1 MASYPYVEQGIQ
13 KMLEEVP
20 KEKVINAVPF
30 YTRFWKTDPDGTVS
44 SEALGMNAADEKVA
58 NNNAEKVWDDT
69 TKQYYVEID
78 YNGSLY
84 QMWMEE
90 ETSIEDKMQLIK
102 QYDLAGV
109 ASWRL
114 GYERASIWDV
124 ILKYVN

>member
-1 MASYPYVEQGIQ
+1 MEQIEDPRERQLSQMELTESWKSRVAQADWLIPYYDHI
-13 KMLEEVP
+13 LERLNSGKLVKDVP
-20 KEKVINAVPF
+20 GLEDPLFFLFLN
-30 YTRFWKTDPDGTVS
+30 KT
-44 SEALGMNAADEKVA
+44 A
-58 NNNAEKVWDDT
+58 
-69 TKQYYVEID
+69 
-78 YNGSLY
+78 
-84 QMWMEE
+84 E

>member
-1 MASYPYVEQGIQ
+1 MESGITRT
-13 KMLEEVP
+13 LEEVT

-30 YTRFWKTDPDGTVS
+30 YNRFWKKDPDGTVS

-78 YNGSLY
+78 YNGSFY

>member
-1 MASYPYVEQGIQ
+1 M
-13 KMLEEVP
+13 K
-20 KEKVINAVPF
+20 
-30 YTRFWKTDPDGTVS
+30 GTVS

-78 YNGSLY
+78 YNGSFY

>member
-1 MASYPYVEQGIQ
+1 M
-13 KMLEEVP
+13 
-20 KEKVINAVPF
+20 
-30 YTRFWKTDPDGTVS
+30 
-44 SEALGMNAADEKVA
+44 
-58 NNNAEKVWDDT
+58 
-69 TKQYYVEID
+69 
-78 YNGSLY
+78 GSFY